1 MRRRGRE
8 LLRLC
13 FSLHSPLKRE
23 PLAKSPSL
31 ACGFHVTISTFSTSS
46 SFSSSTSITPSV
58 EKEKTS
64 SSPSKSQRDSMI
76 LDQFG
81 QRKLK
86 GSSKDSKGRH
96 PHVSTQVSSSRDNG
110 SEKVAEKG
118 LQNEGESTMVV
129 ANFKELGVSE
139 ELAEVLERIGDF
151 CSK

>member
-31 ACGFHVTISTFSTSS
+31 ACGFHGTISTFSTSS
-46 SFSSSTSITPSV
+46 SFSSSTSII